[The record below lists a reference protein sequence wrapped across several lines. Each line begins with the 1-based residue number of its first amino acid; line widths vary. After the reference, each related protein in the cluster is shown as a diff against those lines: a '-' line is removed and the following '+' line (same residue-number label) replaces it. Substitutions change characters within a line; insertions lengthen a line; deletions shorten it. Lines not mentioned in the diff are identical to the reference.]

1 MKQEE
6 YTIMNQVEDAHWWYV
21 GHHRTFNALLERY
34 CPREARGRVL
44 DAGCGTGGYMQRMR
58 EHFAPHELV
67 GVDISEEAL
76 RFCSDRGLEHTH
88 CCSIESLPYPDGYF
102 DLVVS
107 FNVIC
112 HYAVGDDLETVREL
126 MRVLKPGGWLL
137 LNLPAFD
144 ILHGSHDAAV
154 GGVRRYRAPGTAEM
168 LERAG
173 LEPVRLTYL
182 NTTLSRGGGL
192 PSLEPP
198 PCLRGGSQIRPL
210 GSHLSQPRP
219 LRADAPGGVGGRPFR
234 PPLRQLPHRPRPVK
248 GSCTCRRSGTLRTRR
263 RSTFLGT
270 DKETST

>member
-1 MKQEE
+1 VKQEE
-6 YTIMNQVEDAHWWYV
+6 YTIMGQVEDSHWWYV

-34 CPREARGRVL
+34 CPEAARGRVL

-58 EHFAPHELV
+58 ERFAPRELV

-76 RFCSDRGLEHTH
+76 RFCSDRGLEQTH

-107 FNVIC
+107 LNVIC

-144 ILHGSHDAAV
+144 VLHGSHDAAV
-154 GGVRRYRAPGTAEM
+154 GGVRRYRAPGTEEM
-168 LERAG
+168 LKRAG

-182 NTTLSRGGGL
+182 NTTLFPVAVVFRLWSRRRAAEEEVKSDLWAPTYLNRVLSGLMRLEEWAAVHLGL
-192 PSLEPP
+192 PFGTSLIA
-198 PCLRGGSQIRPL
+198 LARK
-210 GSHLSQPRP
+210 
-219 LRADAPGGVGGRPFR
+219 A
-234 PPLRQLPHRPRPVK
+234 
-248 GSCTCRRSGTLRTRR
+248 
-263 RSTFLGT
+263 
-270 DKETST
+270 